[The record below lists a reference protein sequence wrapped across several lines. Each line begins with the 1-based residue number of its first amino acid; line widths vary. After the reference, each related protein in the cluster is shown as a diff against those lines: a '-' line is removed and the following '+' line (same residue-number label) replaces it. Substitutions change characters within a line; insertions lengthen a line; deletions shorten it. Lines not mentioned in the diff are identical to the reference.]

1 MAIDVSRRTFVKG
14 SAAAG
19 AGIALGGPISAF
31 AARTQQD
38 GRRHRAR
45 GYGPL
50 QPTPEADSGVAYLAL
65 PAGFAYR
72 VINRSGDPMTTGGPT
87 PNVFDGMGSFP
98 GRGGSTILIRN
109 HEHRSRPG
117 EITVPVPAGK
127 RYDPD
132 QNVRGGNTKLVVGTD
147 SRVEEVFAVLGGT
160 HTNCAGGET
169 PWRTWITCEEIFNYG
184 SVESNVAPGTGV
196 PHGYSFE
203 VPADATRA
211 VTAQPII
218 DAGRFSHEAVAWLNG
233 ILYETEDRGDAAFYR
248 FVPSRQPREFGDLAT
263 FGGTLQALV
272 VAGRPGF
279 DANLANPGERY
290 RAEWVTIE
298 EPNPL
303 QDTVRKEAQAKGAAI
318 FDRTEGIWTAG
329 GRVYFDCT
337 TGGEAQ
343 LGQLW
348 SYRPRGRHG
357 GELTLIY
364 ESTRRE
370 DLENP
375 DNLVIVPATGD
386 VFLQEDSDG
395 EQFVRGVTRRGRI
408 YDFAQTLVNDSEF
421 CGGCFS
427 ADGETFFLNQQ
438 GGRLRAGQDPAAQPA
453 SDAGLTYAI
462 WGPFGNGKKPGHD
475 DDAGS
480 GGREA

>member
-1 MAIDVSRRTFVKG
+1 MAIDVSRRTLVKAA
-14 SAAAG
+14 AAAG
-19 AGIALGGPISAF
+19 AGIALGGPITAY
-31 AARTQQD
+31 AARIQQD
-38 GRRHRAR
+38 GRRHRAL

-50 QPTPEADSGVAYLAL
+50 QPTAEADSGVAYLAL
-65 PAGFAYR
+65 PPGFQYR

-98 GRGGSTILIRN
+98 GPGGSTILIRN
-109 HEHRSRPG
+109 HENRSRPG
-117 EITVPVPAGK
+117 EINVPVPAGK

-132 QNVRGGNTKLVVGTD
+132 PNVRGGNTKLVVGRD
-147 SRVEEVFAVLGGT
+147 RRVQEIFAVLGGT

-184 SVESNVAPGTGV
+184 SVENNLTPGTGV

-203 VPADATRA
+203 ILADASGA
-211 VTAQPII
+211 VTAQPIV
-218 DAGRFSHEAVAWLNG
+218 DGGRFSHEAVAWLNG
-233 ILYETEDRGDAAFYR
+233 TLYETEDRGDAAFYR
-248 FVPSRQPREFGDLAT
+248 FLPSRQPREFGDLAT

-272 VAGRPGF
+272 VNGRPGF
-279 DANLANPGERY
+279 DANLASPGESY

-318 FDRTEGIWTAG
+318 FDRTEGIWTADR
-329 GRVYFDCT
+329 RVYFDCT

-348 SYRPRGRHG
+348 SYRPIGRQS

-364 ESTRRE
+364 ESTSPA

-386 VFLQEDSDG
+386 VFLQEDSGG
-395 EQFVRGVTRRGRI
+395 EQFVRGVTKRGRI
-408 YDFAQTLVNDSEF
+408 YDFARTLVNHSEF

-427 ADGETFFLNQQ
+427 ADGQTFFLNQQ
-438 GGRLRAGQDPAAQPA
+438 GGRLAAGQDPATQPA
-453 SDAGLTYAI
+453 SEAGLSYAI
-462 WGPFGNGKKPGHD
+462 WGPLGDGRKHDLD
-475 DDAGS
+475 DDTH
-480 GGREA
+480 GR